1 MDNVKLLNKYSKIVD
16 EISKL
21 GDTGGTHHDTWYCN
35 YMGANEDLFEL
46 EEMVSSLG
54 VNSPDAYETLEEWEE
69 IDEGYNYRIA
79 GICERLDKAL
89 IVAKTID
96 KLDELENILDENI
109 VYG

>member
-21 GDTGGTHHDTWYCN
+21 GDTGGNHHDTWYCN
-35 YMGANEDLFEL
+35 YRGANEDLFEL
-46 EEMVSSLG
+46 EEMVSSLTKFDFE
-54 VNSPDAYETLEEWEE
+54 NSW
-69 IDEGYNYRIA
+69 DEGYNDRII

-89 IVAKTID
+89 IVTKTID
-96 KLDELENILDENI
+96 KIDELENILDENI

>member
-1 MDNVKLLNKYSKIVD
+1 MTNVELLNKYSKIVD

-35 YMGANEDLFEL
+35 YRGANEDFYLL
-46 EEMVSSLG
+46 EESL
-54 VNSPDAYETLEEWEE
+54 T
-69 IDEGYNYRIA
+69 EGNTINGTQVQ
-79 GICERLDKAL
+79 GITDGSCISIMNRLDKAL

-96 KLDELENILDENI
+96 KIDELENILDENI

>member
-21 GDTGGTHHDTWYCN
+21 GDTG
-35 YMGANEDLFEL
+35 DLFEL